1 MCNTYIGIRS
11 GSEGSSLNIHYVCAL
26 FLFEVF
32 MRYMKIA
39 FDEAK
44 KALKTN
50 DIPVGAVIVKNNKII
65 SKACNKKEKCK
76 NSLYHAEVLAINK
89 ACKRLKTKNL
99 YGCELYVTLEPCMMC
114 YYAIAESRIEKIYYM
129 INNDYN
135 STLNNRFTKIKKVQ
149 VVDNCE
155 YLQIMK
161 SFFKKLRDKF

>member
-1 MCNTYIGIRS
+1 M
-11 GSEGSSLNIHYVCAL
+11 
-26 FLFEVF
+26 
-32 MRYMKIA
+32 
-39 FDEAK
+39 
-44 KALKTN
+44 
-50 DIPVGAVIVKNNKII
+50 GAVIVKNNKII

-135 STLNNRFTKIKKVQ
+135 STLNNRFTKINSYERFNQ
-149 VVDNCE
+149 
-155 YLQIMK
+155 
-161 SFFKKLRDKF
+161 